1 MPLQLDSKRSE
12 FLWFQQ
18 GHSQIDQKGQSHEA
32 ANDINGAHASPPI
45 IRSKASMNQTEE
57 KHSTKKMPKQ
67 ASSNMTTSSRKN
79 KNPTVLFNN
88 KDNAAR

>member
-1 MPLQLDSKRSE
+1 
-12 FLWFQQ
+12 
-18 GHSQIDQKGQSHEA
+18 
-32 ANDINGAHASPPI
+32 
-45 IRSKASMNQTEE
+45 MNQTEE